1 MNWIQHPVILEGEKV
16 KLVPLEH
23 THFTGLIAVA
33 KHEKIWEHISI
44 NGADSERLLQH
55 LKSAVLKRGTGEQY
69 PFTVIDK
76 KTNKI
81 IGSTLFHNIF
91 PEHRKLEIGWTWYDP
106 AYWRTG
112 YNRECKLLLL
122 TYCFETLE
130 TVRVQLQTDET
141 NQRSRTAILGIGAV
155 FEGIMRKER
164 IRANGIF
171 RNTVMYSIIDD
182 EWPVVKAKLAGSLR
196 QHKGYIS

>member
-1 MNWIQHPVILEGEKV
+1 MSWIQHPVILEGGKV
-16 KLVPLEH
+16 KMIPLVQD
-23 THFTGLIAVA
+23 HFDELVKVA
-33 KHEKIWEHISI
+33 KDERIWEQISI

-76 KTNKI
+76 KKNAI

-122 TYCFETLE
+122 TYSFEVMKA
-130 TVRVQLQTDET
+130 VRVQLQTDEK
-141 NQRSRTAILGIGAV
+141 NQRSRTAILGIGAT
-155 FEGIMRKER
+155 FEGILRKER
-164 IRANGIF
+164 IRSNGVY
-171 RNTVMYSIIDD
+171 RNTAMYSITDD
-182 EWPVVKAKLAGSLR
+182 EWPAAKALLAASLSR
-196 QHKGYIS
+196 HA

>member
-1 MNWIQHPVILEGEKV
+1 M
-16 KLVPLEH
+16 
-23 THFTGLIAVA
+23 
-33 KHEKIWEHISI
+33 
-44 NGADSERLLQH
+44 
-55 LKSAVLKRGTGEQY
+55 KRGTGEQY
-69 PFTVIDK
+69 PFTVIDR

-122 TYCFETLE
+122 TYCFETLK
-130 TVRVQLQTDET
+130 TVRVQLQTDE
-141 NQRSRTAILGIGAV
+141 NNMRSRTAILGIGAT

-164 IRANGIF
+164 IRANGAF

-182 EWPVVKAKLAGSLR
+182 EWAMVKEKLSKAR
-196 QHKGYIS
+196 